1 MHTGFIV
8 IGILAIVYYLFIC
21 YYTRKWNSTF
31 AAFWIVFAV
40 FNFLLAA
47 IVHFSPRWL
56 QYILLTLNFIAYF
69 VFFAVQVI
77 ICSAMLTLP
86 PKKLDVIIV
95 LGAQV
100 RGKKI
105 TNSLKRRLD
114 RGVAYLKENPET
126 RVVVSGG
133 QGKGEDVT
141 EAFAMAQYL
150 VSHGIAEE
158 QISLEEKSRKTYEN
172 LKYSALLVDSMDDR
186 IGIVSNNFHIY
197 RSLLLGRQIGYTRLY
212 GIAAGCNPILFL
224 NYMVR
229 EFFAVMRMYL
239 TKE

>member
-8 IGILAIVYYLFIC
+8 IGILAIFYYLFIC

-31 AAFWIVFAV
+31 AAFWVWFAV
-40 FNFLLAA
+40 LNFLLAA
-47 IVHFSPRWL
+47 IMNFSPAWIR
-56 QYILLTLNFIAYF
+56 YILLTLNFVVYF
-69 VFFAVQVI
+69 VFFAVQII

-86 PKKLDVIIV
+86 PKELDVIII

-100 RGKKI
+100 RGTKI

-114 RGVAYLKENPET
+114 KGAEYLKQNPQT
-126 RVVVSGG
+126 RVIVSGG
-133 QGKGEDVT
+133 QGKGEAVT
-141 EAFAMAQYL
+141 EASAMAQYL
-150 VSHGIAEE
+150 LTHGIEKERVLLEE
-158 QISLEEKSRKTYEN
+158 QSKNTYEN
-172 LKYSALLVDSMDDR
+172 LKYSALLTDSMDDR

-197 RSLLLGRQIGYTRLY
+197 RSLMLGRQIGYTRLY
-212 GIAAGCNPILFL
+212 GIAAGCNPVLFL

-229 EFFAVMRMYL
+229 EFFAVMKMYL

>member
-69 VFFAVQVI
+69 VFFAVQ
-77 ICSAMLTLP
+77 
-86 PKKLDVIIV
+86 DVIIV

-114 RGVAYLKENPET
+114 RGIAYLKENPET

-158 QISLEEKSRKTYEN
+158 QISLEEKSRNTYEN

>member
-8 IGILAIVYYLFIC
+8 IGILAIFYYLFIC

-31 AAFWIVFAV
+31 AAFWVLFAV
-40 FNFLLAA
+40 FNFILAV
-47 IVHFSPRWL
+47 IMNFSPAWL
-56 QYILLTLNFIAYF
+56 RYILLTLNFIGYF

-86 PKKLDVIIV
+86 PKKLDFIII

-100 RGKKI
+100 RGTKI

-114 RGVAYLKENPET
+114 KGAEYLKENPQT
-126 RVVVSGG
+126 RVIVSGG

-150 VSHGIAEE
+150 STRGIEKERIILEE
-158 QISLEEKSRKTYEN
+158 QSRNTYEN
-172 LKYSALLVDSMDDR
+172 LKYSASLADSMDDR

-197 RSLLLGRQIGYTRLY
+197 RSLVLGRQIGYTRLY
-212 GIAAGCNPILFL
+212 GIAAGCNPVLFL

-239 TKE
+239 TRE

>member
-31 AAFWIVFAV
+31 AAFWVVFAV
-40 FNFLLAA
+40 FNFILAA
-47 IVHFSPRWL
+47 IVHFSPTWL

-86 PKKLDVIIV
+86 PKKLDFIIV

-114 RGVAYLKENPET
+114 KGAEYLKENPKT
-126 RVVVSGG
+126 RVIVSGG

-150 VSHGIAEE
+150 VSHGVDGERIF
-158 QISLEEKSRKTYEN
+158 LEEKSRNTYEN
-172 LKYSALLVDSMDDR
+172 L
-186 IGIVSNNFHIY
+186 
-197 RSLLLGRQIGYTRLY
+197 
-212 GIAAGCNPILFL
+212 
-224 NYMVR
+224 
-229 EFFAVMRMYL
+229 
-239 TKE
+239 

>member
-150 VSHGIAEE
+150 V
-158 QISLEEKSRKTYEN
+158 Y
-172 LKYSALLVDSMDDR
+172 
-186 IGIVSNNFHIY
+186 
-197 RSLLLGRQIGYTRLY
+197 
-212 GIAAGCNPILFL
+212 FL
-224 NYMVR
+224 H
-229 EFFAVMRMYL
+229 
-239 TKE
+239 

>member
-77 ICSAMLTLP
+77 ICSAMRTLP
-86 PKKLDVIIV
+86 PKTLDVIIV

-158 QISLEEKSRKTYEN
+158 QISLEEKSRNTYEN

>member
-1 MHTGFIV
+1 MHTGFII
-8 IGILAIVYYLFIC
+8 IGILAIFYYLFIC

-31 AAFWIVFAV
+31 AAFWVVFAV
-40 FNFLLAA
+40 FNFILAA
-47 IVHFSPRWL
+47 IMNFSPAWL
-56 QYILLTLNFIAYF
+56 RYVLLTLNFIAYF

-86 PKKLDVIIV
+86 PRKLDLIII

-100 RGKKI
+100 RGTKI

-114 RGVAYLKENPET
+114 KGAGYLKQNPQT
-126 RVVVSGG
+126 RVIVSGG

-141 EAFAMAQYL
+141 EASAMAQYL
-150 VSHGIAEE
+150 AAHGIEKERIFLEE
-158 QISLEEKSRKTYEN
+158 QSRNTYEN
-172 LKYSALLVDSMDDR
+172 LKYSASFTDSMDDR

-197 RSLLLGRQIGYTRLY
+197 RSLMLGRQIGYTRLY
-212 GIAAGCNPILFL
+212 GIAAGCNPVLFL

-239 TKE
+239 TRE

>member
-31 AAFWIVFAV
+31 AGFWIVFAV

-114 RGVAYLKENPET
+114 RGIAYLKENPET

-133 QGKGEDVT
+133 QGKGQKRLRWHSILFHTV
-141 EAFAMAQYL
+141 L
-150 VSHGIAEE
+150 LRNR
-158 QISLEEKSRKTYEN
+158 SLWRKSREILMKT
-172 LKYSALLVDSMDDR
+172 
-186 IGIVSNNFHIY
+186 
-197 RSLLLGRQIGYTRLY
+197 
-212 GIAAGCNPILFL
+212 
-224 NYMVR
+224 
-229 EFFAVMRMYL
+229 
-239 TKE
+239 

>member
-114 RGVAYLKENPET
+114 RGIAYLKENPET

-158 QISLEEKSRKTYEN
+158 QISLEEKSRNTYE
-172 LKYSALLVDSMDDR
+172 K
-186 IGIVSNNFHIY
+186 IGRAHV
-197 RSLLLGRQIGYTRLY
+197 
-212 GIAAGCNPILFL
+212 
-224 NYMVR
+224 
-229 EFFAVMRMYL
+229 
-239 TKE
+239 